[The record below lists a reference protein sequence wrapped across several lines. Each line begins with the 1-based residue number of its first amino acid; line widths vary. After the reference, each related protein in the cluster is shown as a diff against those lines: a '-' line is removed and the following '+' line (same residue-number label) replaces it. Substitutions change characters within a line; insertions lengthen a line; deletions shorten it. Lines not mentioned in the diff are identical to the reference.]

1 MFRLLSGILI
11 LLYGTSVT
19 ATEVSHEPGR
29 CMLYANCGFYEEND
43 PNHSKGEL
51 PCLDNREAVVLDKT
65 SAHYK
70 SLEKT
75 CPNLIKPDGEP
86 TAICCDPQQLNTL
99 ERQLTASVLVFN
111 RCPSCVENFRGLYCQ
126 ITCSPNQATFMNVT
140 EIRNTTETEGAF
152 TESIYI
158 SEAYATNVHT
168 SCKDVIFPQTN
179 GKAMALVCNGFSGDD
194 CTPQRFLDYLGSTN
208 NGIAP
213 LNMDFQQIGNDT
225 GPNSDA
231 IQSPPEGMAPLDAF
245 AYKCQDAPSP
255 TEFACSCTDCEASCP
270 APPILQPD
278 HVPFMIGTADGV
290 AVIVLIIFLA
300 FVVLFTAYLVFDFMF
315 KNGNVKQ
322 KIDYMVAE
330 AESKIPYTKAEDN
343 GGRTLV
349 TKIPFFQKVGK
360 STQDFISSVFRRW
373 GSFVA
378 RNPMVVLIS
387 TILVCVALC
396 VGVKF
401 VILTTDPI
409 ELWSSAGSRVRQEKD
424 YYDDK
429 FGAFYRTEMIIMKL
443 KPQYVTG
450 FSEYTSFTGVKYNFS
465 NILETK
471 YILEMLALQNELRY
485 MDVSYEV
492 DGEVNIGTLND
503 ICFIPLSPDNNN
515 CTITSVMNYWQ
526 NDPNEIFKTANYTD
540 KISEETYVVDYRDH
554 FLYCVQAPATVQ
566 DTTPLQQNCMGDFGG
581 PVFPYL
587 ALGGQGE
594 GNGYNEAPSSIL
606 TFVVSNF
613 DKEDNRTKLVT
624 AWEKQFLRF
633 MNNYTSEY
641 FDFAYFSERSP
652 EDELERSS
660 QTDVVVFA
668 VSYLVIF
675 AYIAIALGTYTSL
688 KRIPVDSKI
697 SLGVSGILVI
707 LASVFTSIGLFGYI
721 GYATSL
727 IVIEVVPFLVLAIGA
742 DNIFI
747 LTLEYQ
753 RDERKPDEDLADQ
766 IGRVM
771 GEVGPSMLLCSL
783 TECVAFFLGALTDM
797 PAVEQFAL
805 AAAVAIAFDFLLQ
818 ITAFLAVLS
827 LDARRTRGN
836 RVDVCCCIKMEP
848 AEPNT
853 KTYLETFFHKYYAPV
868 LMNDLVRYVVMIGF
882 VGLSCW
888 CTILCTRI
896 TVGLDQDL
904 SVPKDSYVL
913 KYFDYMEKYLDV
925 GVPVYFVTK
934 GGYNFADKNASSLIC
949 GSAGCDTYSLTQQI
963 SYASQNASYWRI
975 ETPAASWY
983 DDYVDWLP
991 PQGLGGRKSC
1001 CRYETF
1007 HRNEFCPATDT
1018 VSKCSPCL
1026 TTEDYTPNDFMQY
1039 LPWFLIDNPGVECNK
1054 GGHSAYGNA
1063 VNIVNNYTGSGTD
1076 VVDASY
1082 FMAFHS
1088 VCIKSVDCTENLI
1101 KARKLADNITKTLKA
1116 ANKNGNNILE
1126 NEEDFE
1132 VFPYCL
1138 YYVYYEQYLTAVE
1151 DTLFQ
1156 LGICLIPTFAFSFIL
1171 LGFDF
1176 YSGII
1181 TVLTIVMIVVD
1192 TAGLCS
1198 LWGVD
1203 MNAVSLI
1210 NLVAAI
1216 GLSVEFISH
1225 VVRTFSLKTH
1235 ISKKKRVIESMAT
1248 MGPAVFAG
1256 VALTNLPGII
1266 VLNWATAQ
1274 LIQIFFFR
1282 MCLVITLLGT
1292 AHGLIFLPVFLSY
1305 FGPPVN
1311 KAILYEEQSEL
1322 RNATQNV
1329 YMNANKADQ
1338 EKQSDKTTK
1347 NVHMNVKKAD
1357 QEKQC
1362 DYTEF

>member
-1 MFRLLSGILI
+1 QFHI
-11 LLYGTSVT
+11 YKVT
-19 ATEVSHEPGR
+19 ATTISHEPGM
-29 CMLYANCGFYEEND
+29 CMLYGNCGYYEINL
-43 PNHSKGEL
+43 GEL
-51 PCLDNREAVVLDKT
+51 PCLDNRKAVVLDKT

-70 SLEKT
+70 SLAKT

-140 EIRNTTETEGAF
+140 EMRNTTETEGAF

-158 SEAYATNVHT
+158 SETYATNVHT

-225 GPNSDA
+225 GPNT
-231 IQSPPEGMAPLDAF
+231 PEGMAPLDAF

-278 HVPFMIGTADGV
+278 QVPFMIGTADGV

-300 FVVLFTAYLVFDFMF
+300 FVVLFTAYLVIDFMF

-378 RNPMVVLIS
+378 RNPVVVLIS
-387 TILVCVALC
+387 AILVCVALC

-424 YYDDK
+424 YYDEK

-443 KPQYVTG
+443 KPQY
-450 FSEYTSFTGVKYNFS
+450 
-465 NILETK
+465 
-471 YILEMLALQNELRY
+471 NELRY
-485 MDVSYEV
+485 MNVSYEV
-492 DGEVNIGTLND
+492 DGEVNIGTLNIYDNKDQLCNNFQD

-526 NDPNEIFKTANYTD
+526 NDPNEMFKTANYTD
-540 KISEETYVVDYRDH
+540 KISD
-554 FLYCVQAPATVQ
+554 CVQAPATVQ
-566 DTTPLQQNCMGDFGG
+566 DTTPLKQNCMFN
-581 PVFPYL
+581 
-587 ALGGQGE
+587 

-613 DKEDNRTKLVT
+613 AKEDNRTKLVT

-633 MNNYTSEY
+633 MDNYTSEY

-747 LTLEYQ
+747 LTLEYQQ

-934 GGYNFADKNASSLIC
+934 GAYNFADKNASSLIC

-991 PQGLGGRKSC
+991 PQGVGGRKSC

-1007 HRNEFCPATDT
+1007 HPNEFCPATDT

-1026 TTEDYTPNDFMQY
+1026 KNEDYTPDDFMQY

-1116 ANKNGNNILE
+1116 ANKDVRL
-1126 NEEDFE
+1126 
-1132 VFPYCL
+1132 YSCSL

-1235 ISKKKRVIESMAT
+1235 ISKKKRVIESMTT

-1305 FGPPVN
+1305 FGKLIV
-1311 KAILYEEQSEL
+1311 
-1322 RNATQNV
+1322 
-1329 YMNANKADQ
+1329 
-1338 EKQSDKTTK
+1338 
-1347 NVHMNVKKAD
+1347 
-1357 QEKQC
+1357 
-1362 DYTEF
+1362 